1 MNDLL
6 TIAGVPE
13 ALRVACVENLALAE
27 ERSRGMTWH
36 KLKVRL
42 LRAGK
47 IAKMLGW
54 SDNRLIDVAPELAS
68 WDIAPMLNITAQGD
82 NGVWVETPEGGRPIE
97 NYWLDPRPDSEEY
110 KFAVSRNY
118 WCPGE
123 HPRSEKSR
131 KAWYR
136 RNGGEHEAWMRGW
149 PVHSAATYQ
158 TWEGTRGRTW
168 VRVHV
173 CDGGWYVESRKTF
186 GPLVIVGQYG
196 FEVGNVFHE
205 RPGNTRVQAWYP
217 LPGYELRATITWS
230 TIPRWRGWND

>member
-1 MNDLL
+1 MIDLL
-6 TIAGVPE
+6 SIADVPE
-13 ALRVACVENLALAE
+13 TLRSEALANLSIAQ
-27 ERSRGMTWH
+27 ERSRGMTLH
-36 KLKVRL
+36 KLKVRWL
-42 LRAGK
+42 KAGK
-47 IAKMLGW
+47 IARLLEW
-54 SDNRLIDVAPELAS
+54 EDARLIEHYPDCAS
-68 WDIAPMLNITAQGD
+68 WDVAPMLNITAQGD

-97 NYWLDPRPDSEEY
+97 NYWLDPRPDSDEY
-110 KFAVSRNY
+110 RYAVSRNY
-118 WCPGE
+118 WRPGE

-158 TWEGTRGRTW
+158 TWEGTRDRTW

-205 RPGNTRVQAWYP
+205 RPTGRVQAWYP
-217 LPGYELRATITWS
+217 LPGYELRATVTWS
-230 TIPRWRGWND
+230 TIPRLKGWND

>member
-1 MNDLL
+1 MSPDLL
-6 TIAGVPE
+6 AIAGVPE
-13 ALRVACVENLALAE
+13 TLRAACLENLAVAE

-47 IAKMLGW
+47 IARLLEW
-54 SDNRLIDVAPELAS
+54 EDNRLIDHYPDCAS
-68 WDIAPMLNITAQGD
+68 WDVAPMRNITAQGD
-82 NGVWVETPEGGRPIE
+82 NGPWDEDGPFDD
-97 NYWLDPRPDSEEY
+97 YWLSTDPASAEY
-110 KFAVSRNY
+110 QNAISRNY

-136 RNGGEHEAWMRGW
+136 RNGGEHEAWTRGW

-158 TWEGTRGRTW
+158 TWEGTQGRTW
-168 VRVHV
+168 ARVHV
-173 CDGGWYVESRKTF
+173 CDGGWYVEVRKTY
-186 GPLVIVGQYG
+186 GPIVIVGQYG
-196 FEVGNVFHE
+196 FEIGNVFHE

-217 LPGYELRATITWS
+217 LPGYELRATVTWS
-230 TIPRWRGWND
+230 TIPRIKGFNA